1 MSSSCELA
9 AFSLR
14 LMKKSQDFIDRVEK
28 ALCRQLVKAKI
39 SDRIA
44 SRFVDF
50 DLKVE
55 SLLDDHFAVLVFG
68 SRELR

>member
-9 AFSLR
+9 GFALR
-14 LMKKSQDFIDRVEK
+14 RMKKAQDFIDRVEK

-44 SRFVDF
+44 HRSVDF
-50 DLKVE
+50 DLKIE
-55 SLLDDHFAVLVFG
+55 SLSDDHFAVLWFG